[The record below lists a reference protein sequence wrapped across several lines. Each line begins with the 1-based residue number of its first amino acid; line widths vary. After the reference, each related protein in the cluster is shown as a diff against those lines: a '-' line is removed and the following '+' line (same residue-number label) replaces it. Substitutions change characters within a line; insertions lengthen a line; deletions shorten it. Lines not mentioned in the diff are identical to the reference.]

1 MVSITDYSM
10 RENEN
15 GEKFCVLHVS
25 GQLEAVKSKETN
37 KVYFTVRR
45 TTVPATF
52 PESVAKSMIGQQL
65 PGSIKKVF
73 CDPYTFTTESGE
85 EVEID
90 FTYEFSQESDNVLED
105 VVLG

>member
-1 MVSITDYSM
+1 
-10 RENEN
+10 
-15 GEKFCVLHVS
+15 
-25 GQLEAVKSKETN
+25 
-37 KVYFTVRR
+37 
-45 TTVPATF
+45 
-52 PESVAKSMIGQQL
+52 MIGQQL